1 MESHIKAAAQFG
13 KPLLFEEFGKKLVGD
28 SADDSGSIKK
38 TRDPVYHAAY
48 SSIEEAMAA
57 GKNVQGSLFWRW
69 NMPLFS
75 HMGRGEN
82 RIHLLNRMCC

>member
-1 MESHIKAAAQFG
+1 MKSHINASAEIG

-28 SADDSGSIKK
+28 KADDPRSMRQ
-38 TRDPVYHAAY
+38 TRDPVYHETY
-48 SSIEEAMAA
+48 SAIEEAMAE

-75 HMGRGEN
+75 HMGRGKDG
-82 RIHLLNRMCC
+82 LST